1 MIQAFP
7 DEFHLQ
13 TLDSLLDLTTM
24 MLPQVDVL
32 SIYINLV
39 ERLSLFASN
48 SEENVEEL
56 MESKNVFGLIKKYI
70 DRKVKTSQETEGGGP
85 PPPLKKEL
93 ELLVAFLRFSIKSYP
108 LRTDYVN
115 HILQSAVDAVRTRS
129 AAELESQECLKL
141 IQRLLIIPLDTLSL
155 SILSMNQYP

>member
-70 DRKVKTSQETEGGGP
+70 DRKVKT
-85 PPPLKKEL
+85 
-93 ELLVAFLRFSIKSYP
+93 A
-108 LRTDYVN
+108 
-115 HILQSAVDAVRTRS
+115 
-129 AAELESQECLKL
+129 
-141 IQRLLIIPLDTLSL
+141 
-155 SILSMNQYP
+155 